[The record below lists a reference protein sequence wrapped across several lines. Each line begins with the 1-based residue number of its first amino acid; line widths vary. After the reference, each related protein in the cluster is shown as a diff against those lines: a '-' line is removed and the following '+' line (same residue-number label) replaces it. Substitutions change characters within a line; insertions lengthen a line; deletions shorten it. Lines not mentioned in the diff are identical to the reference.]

1 MTKAGR
7 QRRQASDKQV
17 SPSARWLLP
26 SLGGMSALLV
36 LQLLITNSYRF
47 LLDSDTGWHIR
58 TGELILKTGS
68 VPRKDSFSHTMNGAP
83 WFAWEW
89 LTDVLMGALH
99 GWRGLAGIVGGAL
112 LVLLVTYSA
121 LGWLMLKRG
130 ADPILAAAFTIF
142 GAIASIVHWLAR
154 PHLLSILLM
163 VVWYALVEGFRRKR
177 SKWIFAVPLLI
188 ALWANLHGAF
198 VVTFVVLGVYAIGE
212 ALEFAVQ
219 GRWKSRELFQVL
231 KTYMSVGLLSL
242 LAAMLTPYGFK
253 LYGHLWRYLTDKQL
267 LATIDEFQSPN
278 FHSLDGKLI
287 EVLLLLAVVAAVNA
301 LRQKR
306 FVETGL
312 VLLWGHMTL
321 QSERHVTLAVVI
333 LTPIIAEQLSNL
345 LSELFDRA
353 AQGDETHSKAL
364 RAARDWYRNTMAIN
378 RQLNGAS
385 CYAAAVAFVVFA
397 ASTGLADKLFSP
409 RFSEQRFPAGAVEFV
424 LKNQQIS
431 QLSGRLYAPDQIGGY
446 LIYRQFKVFV
456 DGRSDFYRQG
466 SVLNE
471 MGKLESVGSDW
482 RNLEE
487 ILDKRSVDWMLLK
500 RGQALAQIALFSG
513 KWASVYED
521 SISQVLIRKAPTQLN
536 PAVSQ
541 TLNQTL
547 DLISE
552 TAPHNQPASGQRSS
566 GELFASSS
574 SFAEI
579 QKGEFMTLKKIIRSF
594 RHPVLATVAVAAL
607 SVGVVTTVPSIR
619 NHMVANL
626 DSGSNFFWFDDAP
639 ESGDAGQDGKKGNS
653 FKRVFGAP
661 FRMVARMFRRS
672 DNNNLAKKATEKDLE
687 KMRVIPLSRSQNGSP
702 DQIADAGNGTTAE
715 ATTAEMA
722 AQNMF
727 DDAVELREKGRVDG
741 AIEKLVGATVL
752 QPNFAEAYNM
762 LGVCYDEKGQY
773 NLAQDEYKKALKIE
787 SNNARFLNNI
797 GYSYYLSG
805 EFGNSVKYYKRGL
818 KITPNDRRMHN
829 NIGLAYGRKGN
840 YDDAKE
846 HFIIAVGEVGA
857 YLNLGYLYSQ
867 DGEHDKAIRSYE
879 TALKINPD
887 SLPAMS
893 NLAQLYER
901 KGWLR
906 EAGSLQAQY
915 KKLSEA
921 EKNKDQVVDRQ
932 P

>member
-1 MTKAGR
+1 MTQAGR
-7 QRRQASDKQV
+7 QSRQASDNQV
-17 SPSARWLLP
+17 GLFARWALP
-26 SLGGMSALLV
+26 SLGGLSVLLV
-36 LQLLITNSYRF
+36 LQLLVTNSYRF

-58 TGELILKTGS
+58 TGELILKTRA
-68 VPRKDSFSHTMNGAP
+68 VPRHDSFSHTMNGAP

-99 GWRGLAGIVGGAL
+99 GWRGLAGVVGGAI
-112 LVLLVTYSA
+112 LVLLLSYA
-121 LGWLMLKRG
+121 AMGWMMLNRG
-130 ADPILAAAFTIF
+130 ADPILATALTVF

-154 PHLLSILLM
+154 PHLLSILMM
-163 VVWYALVEGFRRKR
+163 VVWYALVESFRRKR
-177 SKWIFAVPLLI
+177 SNWIFAVPLLI

-198 VVTFVVLGVYAIGE
+198 VVTLVVLGIYAAGE
-212 ALEFAVQ
+212 VLEFAAQ
-219 GRWKSRELFQVL
+219 GALRSRELLKVL
-231 KTYMSVGLLSL
+231 KTYLLVGLLSL
-242 LAAMLTPYGFK
+242 FAAILTPYGFK

-267 LATIDEFQSPN
+267 LSTIEEFQSPN
-278 FHSLDGKLI
+278 FHSTDGKLI
-287 EVLLLLAVVAAVNA
+287 ELLLLLGIVAAVNA

-321 QSERHVTLAVVI
+321 QSERHVTLAVVM

-345 LSELFDRA
+345 FAELFDRA
-353 AQGDETHSKAL
+353 AQGNETHSKAL
-364 RAARDWYRNTMAIN
+364 RAARGWYRSTMAIN
-378 RQLNGAS
+378 RQLTGAS
-385 CYAAAVAFVVFA
+385 CYVAAVAFVVFA
-397 ASTGLADKLFSP
+397 ASTGLADKLLFP
-409 RFSEQRFPAGAVEFV
+409 RFDDKRFPAGAVEFV

-431 QLSGRLYAPDQIGGY
+431 QLSGRLYAPDQSGGY
-446 LIYRQFKVFV
+446 LIYRQFKVFA

-466 SVLNE
+466 SVLDE
-471 MGKLESVGSDW
+471 MGRLESVRSDW
-482 RNLEE
+482 RDLEE
-487 ILDKRSVDWMLLK
+487 ILDKRSIDWMLLK

-521 SISQVLIRKAPTQLN
+521 SNSQVLIRKAPTQLN
-536 PAVSQ
+536 PALSQ
-541 TLNQTL
+541 IQNRTS

-552 TAPHNQPASGQRSS
+552 TVPYNQPASGQRSS
-566 GELFASSS
+566 GELFAGST
-574 SFAEI
+574 SFAEF
-579 QKGEFMTLKKIIRSF
+579 QRGEFMTLKKIVRSF
-594 RHPVLATVAVAAL
+594 RHPVLATVAIAAL

-626 DSGSNFFWFDDAP
+626 DSGSNFFWFDEAP
-639 ESGDAGQDGKKGNS
+639 ENGDGQNGKKGNS

-661 FRMVARMFRRS
+661 FRLVARMFKRD
-672 DNNNLAKKATEKDLE
+672 DNNNLAKKVTEKDME
-687 KMRVIPLSRSQNGSP
+687 KMRVIPVNRSQTGSP

-715 ATTAEMA
+715 ATTAEVA

-741 AIEKLVGATVL
+741 AIEKLAAATVL
-752 QPNFAEAYNM
+752 QPNFAEAYNL
-762 LGVCYDEKGQY
+762 LGVCYDEKGLYIQ
-773 NLAQDEYKKALKIE
+773 AQDDYKKALKIE
-787 SNNARFLNNI
+787 SNNARFLNNL

-805 EFGNSVKYYKRGL
+805 DFGNSVKYYKRGL

-840 YDDAKE
+840 YDDARE

-857 YLNLGYLYSQ
+857 LLNLGFIYSQ
-867 DGEHDKAIRSYE
+867 DGKHDDAIKSYE
-879 TALKINPD
+879 AALKIKPD

-906 EAGSLQAQY
+906 EAGMLQAQY
-915 KKLSEA
+915 KKLSET

>member
-1 MTKAGR
+1 MTQAGR
-7 QRRQASDKQV
+7 QRRQASDKQIGLF
-17 SPSARWLLP
+17 ARWILP
-26 SLGGMSALLV
+26 SLGGLSALLV

-47 LLDSDTGWHIR
+47 LSDSDTGWHIR

-68 VPRKDSFSHTMNGAP
+68 VPRHDSFSHTMTGAP

-99 GWRGLAGIVGGAL
+99 GWRGLAGIVGGAI
-112 LVLLVTYSA
+112 LVLLVSYSA
-121 LGWLMLKRG
+121 LGWVMLKRG
-130 ADPILAAAFTIF
+130 ADPILATALTVF

-163 VVWYALVEGFRRKR
+163 VAWIAIVENFRRKR
-177 SKWIFAVPLLI
+177 SKWIWASPLLI

-198 VVTFVVLGVYAIGE
+198 VVIFVVLGVYAVGE
-212 ALEFAVQ
+212 ALEFAAL
-219 GRWKSRELFQVL
+219 GEWKSRELLQVL
-231 KTYMSVGLLSL
+231 KTYFLIGLLSL

-253 LYGHLWRYLTDKQL
+253 LYGHLWSYLTDKQL
-267 LATIDEFQSPN
+267 LSTIEEFQSPN
-278 FHSLDGKLI
+278 FHSTDGKLI
-287 EVLLLLAVVAAVNA
+287 ELLLLLGIVAAVNA

-321 QSERHVTLAVVI
+321 QSERHVTLAVVV

-353 AQGDETHSKAL
+353 AQSAKTSSKAL
-364 RAARDWYRNTMAIN
+364 RAARDWYRSTMAIN
-378 RQLNGAS
+378 RQLTGAS
-385 CYAAAVAFVVFA
+385 CYVAAIAFVIFA
-397 ASTGLADKLFSP
+397 ASTGLADKLLSP
-409 RFSEQRFPAGAVEFV
+409 RFSDKRFPAGAVEFV
-424 LKNQQIS
+424 QKNQQIKP
-431 QLSGRLYAPDQIGGY
+431 LTGRLYAPDQFGGY
-446 LIYRQFKVFV
+446 LIYRQFNVFV

-466 SVLNE
+466 SVLDE
-471 MGKLESVGSDW
+471 MGKLESVSAAW
-482 RNLEE
+482 PELQE
-487 ILDKRSVDWMLLK
+487 ILDRRSIDWMLLK

-521 SISQVLIRKAPTQLN
+521 STSQVLIRTAPTQSDSAL
-536 PAVSQ
+536 SQ
-541 TLNQTL
+541 TLNRQL
-547 DLISE
+547 DLFSE
-552 TAPHNQPASGQRSS
+552 TVPHNHPANGQRSS
-566 GELFASSS
+566 GELFTSSA

-594 RHPVLATVAVAAL
+594 RHPVLATVAVAVL

-661 FRMVARMFRRS
+661 FRLMARMFKRN
-672 DNNNLAKKATEKDLE
+672 DNNLAKKATEKDLE
-687 KMRVIPLSRSQNGSP
+687 KMRVIPLSRSQSGSP

-727 DDAVELREKGRVDG
+727 DEAVELREKGRVDG
-741 AIEKLVGATVL
+741 AIEKLVAATVL

-762 LGVCYDEKGQY
+762 IGVCYDEKGQY

-797 GYSYYLSG
+797 GYSYYLSSD
-805 EFGNSVKYYKRGL
+805 FGNSIKHYKRGL

-829 NIGLAYGRKGN
+829 NIGLAYGRKGD
-840 YDDAKE
+840 YDEAKE

-857 YLNLGYLYSQ
+857 YLNLGYLYTQ
-867 DGEHDKAIRSYE
+867 DGEQDKAIKSYE
-879 TALKINPD
+879 AALKIKPD